1 MLKLMPMNIYD
12 VAAQQ
17 ARMEDQAAGMEIPCG
32 ILTIDELVA
41 ALEPLLKRK
50 EA

>member
-17 ARMEDQAAGMEIPCG
+17 ARMEDQAARGWFA
-32 ILTIDELVA
+32 TSA
-41 ALEPLLKRK
+41 HRK
-50 EA
+50 SAFSP

>member
-17 ARMEDQAAGMEIPCG
+17 ARMEDQAAGVVCRLGSRYFLPG
-32 ILTIDELVA
+32 GL
-41 ALEPLLKRK
+41 
-50 EA
+50 

>member
-17 ARMEDQAAGMEIPCG
+17 ARMEDQAARGRSLRRGSQRLFATDWNLPQ
-32 ILTIDELVA
+32 
-41 ALEPLLKRK
+41 
-50 EA
+50 

>member
-17 ARMEDQAAGMEIPCG
+17 ARMEDQAARVNVISYHS
-32 ILTIDELVA
+32 
-41 ALEPLLKRK
+41 
-50 EA
+50 

>member
-17 ARMEDQAAGMEIPCG
+17 ARMEDQAARGSQRLFATDWNLPQ
-32 ILTIDELVA
+32 
-41 ALEPLLKRK
+41 
-50 EA
+50 

>member
-17 ARMEDQAAGMEIPCG
+17 ARMEDQAAWRSLRRGSQRLFATDWSLPQ
-32 ILTIDELVA
+32 
-41 ALEPLLKRK
+41 
-50 EA
+50 

>member
-17 ARMEDQAAGMEIPCG
+17 AGPSAPGGLPVYGLGVCG
-32 ILTIDELVA
+32 HLRQVRAPVA
-41 ALEPLLKRK
+41 MR
-50 EA
+50 

>member
-17 ARMEDQAAGMEIPCG
+17 ARMEDQAARGVVCRLGSRYFLPG
-32 ILTIDELVA
+32 GL
-41 ALEPLLKRK
+41 
-50 EA
+50 

>member
-17 ARMEDQAAGMEIPCG
+17 ARMEDQAGVVCRLGSRYFLPG
-32 ILTIDELVA
+32 GL
-41 ALEPLLKRK
+41 
-50 EA
+50 